1 MAETALI
8 VSATSPVP
16 VDSGK
21 RTFLHGLLNYFVH
34 RLGAANVHYAML
46 GQPGDQRPPFPG
58 NAHRLDRP
66 SSASQLRMLAHM
78 VARDRSYT
86 AQEAMLGSPELRRQ
100 IHGLAAWLRPT
111 IEVYDTLRMGQHAP
125 ERPRAPRR
133 ILYLD
138 DLFSVRYDAMLN
150 FAAGNDVDIDPLGE
164 FAVNV
169 PIPLRTL
176 VRRPAVYR
184 AVLRMERDRIRRR
197 EDEIVHAFD
206 ANLLVNDHEVQALRQ
221 RSGASNIYKIND
233 FLPAVN
239 QPTRAPVDPPELVF
253 LGRLN
258 LPHNDD
264 AICSFVRTSMREL
277 ERRLPGVTLRIIG
290 RGATD
295 ALRALAA
302 LHPQSIRLEGFVDDL
317 EPVLA
322 RATASLAPLRF
333 GSGIKIKIMDA
344 LAHGL
349 PVLATGTAIDGI
361 PAVPDG
367 GDGCI
372 VADDLR
378 QWPELLAKIAEP
390 ERNAEVSAAASAFF
404 ARTYGH
410 DVVMAQYDQIF
421 GLSGGGGVRTAAGSA
436 PTA

>member
-8 VSATSPVP
+8 ISATSPVP

-21 RTFLHGLLNYFVH
+21 RTFLHGLLDYFVH
-34 RLGAANVHYAML
+34 RLGPANVHYALL
-46 GQPGDQRPPFPG
+46 GDAGDERPPFPG
-58 NAHRLDRP
+58 IAHRLDRP
-66 SSASQLRMLAHM
+66 SSVSQLRALARM
-78 VARDRSYT
+78 VAVDRSYT
-86 AQEAMLGSPELRRQ
+86 AQEAMLGSPALRRQ
-100 IHGLAAWLRPT
+100 IHGLVSWLRPT
-111 IEVYDTLRMGQHAP
+111 IEVYDTLRLGQHAP
-125 ERPRAPRR
+125 EEPRAPRR

-138 DLFSVRYDAMLN
+138 DLFSVRYDTMLN

-169 PIPLRTL
+169 PAPLRTL
-176 VRRPAVYR
+176 VRRPSVYR
-184 AVLRMERDRIRRR
+184 RVLRMERDRIRQR
-197 EDEIVHAFD
+197 EDTIVHAFD
-206 ANLLVNDHEVQALRQ
+206 ASLLVNDHEVQTLRQ
-221 RSGASNIYKIND
+221 RSGASTIYKID
-233 FLPAVN
+233 DLLPAID
-239 QPTRAPVDPPELVF
+239 PLTRTPVDPPELVF

-264 AICSFVRTSMREL
+264 AICSFLRTSMGEL
-277 ERRLPGVTLRIIG
+277 ERRLPGVTLRVIG

-295 ALRALAA
+295 ALRALVAG
-302 LHPQSIRLEGFVDDL
+302 HPRSVRLEGFVEDL
-317 EPVLA
+317 EPVFA

-333 GSGIKIKIMDA
+333 GSGIKIKILDA
-344 LAHGL
+344 LARGL
-349 PVLATGTAIDGI
+349 PVLATNVAIDGI

-390 ERNAEVSAAASAFF
+390 DRNAEVSAAASAFF

-410 DVVMAQYDQIF
+410 EPVMAEYDRIF
-421 GLSGGGGVRTAAGSA
+421 GLDAHRSDTPVL
-436 PTA
+436 